1 MSSQSRLGESSAPW
15 GKILVKYPSYDYKL
29 LSHCYTG
36 SSMPRI
42 YFLSD
47 AYASFNCCACSG
59 VSIPNVVHTS
69 ISIFLTSRTIL
80 RILSNPLFLPE
91 RSRQAAPMQ
100 NRVLPF
106 SLALR
111 AASRTGSISS
121 NLDAFVGVEYRDDWE
136 Q

>member
-1 MSSQSRLGESSAPW
+1 MIINA
-15 GKILVKYPSYDYKL
+15 I
-29 LSHCYTG
+29 H
-36 SSMPRI
+36 RI
-42 YFLSD
+42 LSD
-47 AYASFNCCACSG
+47 AYASFNCRACSG

-69 ISIFLTSRTIL
+69 IPIFLTSRTIL
-80 RILSNPLFLPE
+80 RILSNPLFLPA

-106 SLALR
+106 SLALQ
-111 AASRTGSISS
+111 AASKTGSISS